1 LAVVVEES
9 VDSNKVLQLVEKVGG
24 KLLIDLNLFD
34 VYQGEGIE
42 VGFKSLAIALTLQD
56 TSKTL
61 EEKDITDVID
71 VVVSTLKSELN
82 ASLRD

>member
-1 LAVVVEES
+1 MFYLY
-9 VDSNKVLQLVEKVGG
+9 L
-24 KLLIDLNLFD
+24 
-34 VYQGEGIE
+34 VYQGQGIDD
-42 VGFKSLAIALTLQD
+42 GFKSLAIALVLQD

-71 VVVSTLKSELN
+71 RVVATLKTELN